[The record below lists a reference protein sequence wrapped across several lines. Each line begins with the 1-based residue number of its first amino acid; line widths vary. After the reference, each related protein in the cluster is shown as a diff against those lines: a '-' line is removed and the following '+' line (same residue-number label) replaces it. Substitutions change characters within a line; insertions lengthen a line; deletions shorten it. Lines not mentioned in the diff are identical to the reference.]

1 MVSLA
6 LGEVVEAQPLQQ
18 RASVALVVSPEAVEE
33 VVGHP
38 SLVAQQPQAVLAALA
53 S

>member
-18 RASVALVVSPEAVEE
+18 RASVALVVSPVAAV
-33 VVGHP
+33 VVVVHP
-38 SLVAQQPQAVLAALA
+38 SLVVLLAQAVLAVLA